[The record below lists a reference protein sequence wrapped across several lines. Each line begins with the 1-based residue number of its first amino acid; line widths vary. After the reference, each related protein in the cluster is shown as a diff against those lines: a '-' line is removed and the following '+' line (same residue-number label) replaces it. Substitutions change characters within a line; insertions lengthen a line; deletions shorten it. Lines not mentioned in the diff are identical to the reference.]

1 MICSWQ
7 TRIWQ
12 ISQMNNRSIFN
23 QGEAISMEEISLKIF
38 GTTDYESVLKIL
50 PPYDGLVK
58 QFYQEVEKRKE
69 ALES

>member
-1 MICSWQ
+1 
-7 TRIWQ
+7 
-12 ISQMNNRSIFN
+12 
-23 QGEAISMEEISLKIF
+23 MEEISLKIF